1 MLIVSTRYP
10 LLPDGLQVAAFRA
23 MINIAARVQ
32 KECAVG
38 STGSTGSERN
48 PFLVHFV
55 DFVFDD
61 LGRQQLPVYP
71 SLSNVW
77 RSLARSKVRAA

>member
-1 MLIVSTRYP
+1 M
-10 LLPDGLQVAAFRA
+10 
-23 MINIAARVQ
+23 
-32 KECAVG
+32 G

-77 RSLARSKVRAA
+77 RSLARSKAKGYRVGIVYGEALTMAWFVLELTVKSMDLELAQVPQSE